1 MNWSWLRICWW
12 ERCLRCWWDLFF
24 MLNTYKGW
32 AGCKEGQTCYTSSLN
47 RVFWEEMSVF
57 WGSFKEKIHIIP
69 GLLNGALSIKHQGWY
84 SLRKLEVTSWN
95 QFWKNTFVSFYISVN
110 ALQNCP
116 TTVVFAFCHNVY
128 TTWLGHCRLL
138 VTSLFEL
145 QTPHFENE
153 DNMYFSC
160 KHTFI
165 CLAQDPMGSL
175 FLPSWTSYTRP
186 KHTNKIIQQTRL
198 CQYIW
203 PNRSLCHSP
212 SLKWSCFVL
221 FGPEPRFL
229 VKCLLKLGRA
239 DCLEGGSFAGSSV
252 AVVPISLLLGAICFD
267 DRDTA

>member
-1 MNWSWLRICWW
+1 
-12 ERCLRCWWDLFF
+12 
-24 MLNTYKGW
+24 
-32 AGCKEGQTCYTSSLN
+32 
-47 RVFWEEMSVF
+47 MSVF

-110 ALQNCP
+110 VLQNCP

-203 PNRSLCHSP
+203 PNRSLCQVP
-212 SLKWSCFVL
+212 PWSDPVL
-221 FGPEPRFL
+221 FCLDQNQDFWSNVCSSWEELTVWREAALLALRWLLCPL
-229 VKCLLKLGRA
+229 VSYSVQFALMIGTQPSPWVGRNVT
-239 DCLEGGSFAGSSV
+239 FNF
-252 AVVPISLLLGAICFD
+252 P
-267 DRDTA
+267 